1 MILPAELLIFI
12 TSYYKEAYSVGKS
25 TILLSTPLFI
35 SAIEINENNPNWLKQ
50 HDHAK
55 YTEIIY
61 IQEGSGEFIFEEKPF
76 IGQEGDLII
85 FHPFCHIEGKS
96 CIDDPIKGIS
106 ICFSNL
112 HINGNYKGWLTDST
126 DLPIIH
132 LQEEKKEI
140 HSYLKVILSEYNTKH
155 AGYQD
160 IISSILQTV
169 VIKVTRLLKNANHHP
184 YLSSVCLEVKKYIE
198 ENFRQELT
206 LNDLANIVYV
216 SPYHLA
222 HVFKEEVGLPP
233 IRYLIHCRIEE
244 AKRLLKHSNLSV
256 REIASIIGY
265 ENPNYFNLLFK
276 KMTGNPPGKFR
287 KIKT

>member
-1 MILPAELLIFI
+1 MGISSILLNAPRFI
-12 TSYYKEAYSVGKS
+12 TVTEM
-25 TILLSTPLFI
+25 
-35 SAIEINENNPNWLKQ
+35 NENRPNWFKQ
-50 HDHAK
+50 HSDTD
-55 YTEIIY
+55 YTEILY
-61 IQEGSGEFIFEEKPF
+61 IQQGCGEFIFEEKSF

-85 FHPFCHIEGKS
+85 YHPFSLIEGKS
-96 CIDDPIKGIS
+96 CIDDPLKGIS

-112 HINGNYKGWLTDST
+112 HVNGNDKGWLTDSA

-233 IRYLIHCRIEE
+233 IQYLIHCRIEE

-256 REIASIIGY
+256 REIASIIG
-265 ENPNYFNLLFK
+265 
-276 KMTGNPPGKFR
+276 
-287 KIKT
+287 